1 MPYDTQDNQTLTKEQ
16 MLLIV
21 ADHIEAHPEHFDMSV
36 WTPEE
41 SQCGTA
47 QCIAGWVVSLFC
59 TEEDYV
65 YDEGPTNGSTVL
77 DVEVIA
83 REKLGMTIWEA
94 ERLFL
99 GKWSYKHIHA
109 EAREAVNYLRK
120 TYGD

>member
-1 MPYDTQDNQTLTKEQ
+1 MPYDTKNNQTLTKEQ

-65 YDEGPTNGSTVL
+65 YLADAPESI
-77 DVEVIA
+77 DVELIA
-83 REKLGMTIWEA
+83 REKLDMTAMEA
-94 ERLFL
+94 ARLFM
-99 GKWSYKHIHA
+99 GDWSQRRLSV